1 MAVRGHLLAY
11 LNITAAMARAIIM
24 ALFILLHALLS
35 TTEHICWHVESLID
49 SRTREANPDEKF
61 PCVDNVLWMTD
72 QASRFTWKATMQT
85 ICIMHTI
92 FSKLSLG
99 TDVQVP
105 EWIQSAMQYY
115 RDHKQGPT
123 ADFNCN

>member
-1 MAVRGHLLAY
+1 MAVRGYLLAY

-49 SRTREANPDEKF
+49 SRIGEANPDEKF
-61 PCVDNVLWMTD
+61 PCVDKILWMTG
-72 QASRFTWKATMQT
+72 QASRFAWKAIMQT

-92 FSKLSLG
+92 FSKFSLG

>member
-11 LNITAAMARAIIM
+11 LNITTAMARAIIM

-35 TTEHICWHVESLID
+35 TTEHICWHVESLIEL
-49 SRTREANPDEKF
+49 RTREANPDRKF
-61 PCVDNVLWMTD
+61 ACVDNVLWMTD
-72 QASRFTWKATMQT
+72 QPGRFTWKATMQT

-92 FSKLSLG
+92 FSKFSLG